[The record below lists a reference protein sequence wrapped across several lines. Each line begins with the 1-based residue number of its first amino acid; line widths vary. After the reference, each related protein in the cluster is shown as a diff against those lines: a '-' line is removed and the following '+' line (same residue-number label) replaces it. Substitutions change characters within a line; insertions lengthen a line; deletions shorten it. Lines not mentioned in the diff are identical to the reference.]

1 MRRATIWVTVTMVL
15 MTLSFVTAQ
24 EYIAGD
30 YIPSGLL
37 DDYWAFYGAPFLD
50 AKIIGANHFE
60 RGDNVTLSVQLV
72 NAGGRINYEST
83 KIVTTP
89 MEKALAVAEA
99 AMEWDVGHALGITG
113 TLRSTSDLIEVKS
126 GDQVIKELRM
136 TTKSDD
142 PMKFVIKIDD
152 HAPSGQ
158 YLLQLDLNYEY
169 QDNVQVDAKGWDP
182 DLGLKE
188 FKVARYPKSANQTIP
203 LTIMVKQ
210 MADFDI
216 VGSKADMKAGQK
228 NGIIEV
234 TYRNIGEDPAKNAI
248 ARLSLFKPFTSDRD
262 QAYIGTLEPG
272 EEKNVTFKVDVDK
285 DATPKPFSI
294 NSEIKYTDLDGETII
309 SDSMKIPI
317 SVNAS
322 GASYMIPVIILLI
335 LLMAAGSYIH
345 KRKKA

>member
-1 MRRATIWVTVTMVL
+1 MVL

-152 HAPSGQ
+152 HAPAGQ

-169 QDNVQVDAKGWDP
+169 QDNIQVDAKGWDP

-317 SVNAS
+317 SVNAA

>member
-1 MRRATIWVTVTMVL
+1 MVL

>member
-1 MRRATIWVTVTMVL
+1 MVL

-152 HAPSGQ
+152 HALSGQ

>member
-1 MRRATIWVTVTMVL
+1 MVL

-152 HAPSGQ
+152 HAPAGQ

-294 NSEIKYTDLDGETII
+294 NSEIKYKDLDGETII

-317 SVNAS
+317 SVNVA